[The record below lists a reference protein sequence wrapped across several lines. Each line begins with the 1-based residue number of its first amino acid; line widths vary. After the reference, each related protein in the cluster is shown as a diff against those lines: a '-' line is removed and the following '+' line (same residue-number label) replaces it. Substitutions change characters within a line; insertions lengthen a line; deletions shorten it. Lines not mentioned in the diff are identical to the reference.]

1 VLRAIEAVEAEGC
14 QVVKVVV
21 LLDRHQG
28 GSDEIRRRGYD
39 FQAIL
44 SADAEGEVRLA

>member
-1 VLRAIEAVEAEGC
+1 MEFKAIRHQSSVI
-14 QVVKVVV
+14 V

-28 GSDEIRRRGYD
+28 GSDEIKRKGYD

-44 SADAEGEVRLA
+44 SADDTGEVRLA

>member
-1 VLRAIEAVEAEGC
+1 M
-14 QVVKVVV
+14 
-21 LLDRHQG
+21 LLGRHQG

-44 SADAEGEVRLA
+44 SADAEGEVGLA